1 MMEKFF
7 IGLGIFCIILIVVIM
22 VIGLSGC
29 SGKITEGEVYEK
41 EYKAAHT
48 EVMIVPIT
56 TYNGKTS
63 SVHMIPYFYSY
74 PDRYIIKIK
83 KFEDNEWKKAEYYV
97 PKDVYDGINV
107 GDQFEYVKDRDL
119 TEEPYTRERQ

>member
-1 MMEKFF
+1 MKKLLLLL
-7 IGLGIFCIILIVVIM
+7 LGIVVILM
-22 VIGLSGC
+22 ILFCLTGC

-63 SVHMIPYFYSY
+63 SVHMIPYVYSY

-83 KFEDNEWKKAEYYV
+83 KFVDNKWEQADYYV
-97 PKDVYDGINV
+97 PKEVYDGINV
-107 GDQFEYVKDRDL
+107 GDQFEYAEGRDL
-119 TEEPYTRERQ
+119 TEEPYTKERQ